1 MTADSHDMTGTLPG
15 HAAAPDHERLVAA
28 CRDRLTGVPGAAHS
42 DDAWLF
48 ARLVAAREVRGELA
62 LLGLS
67 ARDLAGLAGR
77 HFAAGALAASSDSR
91 SPAQPAHQVA
101 IVDETHATFVASMRD
116 LLIGLAAP
124 DVDAA
129 DARCLATILAHAC
142 LRPDHLWRDLGL
154 AGRDDVTQMLTRFFP
169 EVVARN
175 REGLRWKK
183 LLARELARSTGA
195 EPGPAPGCPGCED
208 FGFCFPQG
216 R

>member
-1 MTADSHDMTGTLPG
+1 MTETLPG
-15 HAAAPDHERLVAA
+15 HAAAPDFERRAAA
-28 CRDRLTGVPGAAHS
+28 CRDRLTGVPGGACS
-42 DDAWLF
+42 DAAWLF
-48 ARLVAAREVRGELA
+48 ARLVAAREVRGERV

-67 ARDLAGLAGR
+67 AQALAELAQR
-77 HFAAGALAASSDSR
+77 HFAADAAAVLSPSSHFD
-91 SPAQPAHQVA
+91 PYLPHQPPV
-101 IVDETHATFVASMRD
+101 VDATHAAFVASMRD
-116 LLIGLAAP
+116 FLMGLAAP

-183 LLARELARSTGA
+183 LLARELARATGGV
-195 EPGPAPGCPGCED
+195 PGPAPGCPGCED

-216 R
+216 H